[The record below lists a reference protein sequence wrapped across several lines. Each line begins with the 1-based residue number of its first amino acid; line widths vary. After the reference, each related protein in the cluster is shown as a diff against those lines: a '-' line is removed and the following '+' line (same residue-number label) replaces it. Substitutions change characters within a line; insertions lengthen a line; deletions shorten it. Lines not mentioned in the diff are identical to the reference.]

1 MADTIAESD
10 RHLSWDVGP
19 IRGTWK
25 NRGSLYPHWNF
36 GVHGRGVACVSYLNI
51 DEDAHN
57 TARIVFPYLP
67 FPSPPPLFHLLIYT
81 SAIFAISSIVLSS
94 LPPPPPPLRYND
106 ISPSTGTQVEYYHYT
121 CRYPRT
127 RVPVFTL
134 NIYIYIYNS
143 RAVPVLPRV
152 IPRPT
157 TANPP
162 SPVIIQLPKHDCS
175 ILTFFTFLF
184 RVASISNTNDERR
197 VVVPERERERSR
209 GLSIIWNPFFSRS

>member
-1 MADTIAESD
+1 MRSNKYRSDGITWTKGNLFSGCVTVCVEMADTIAESD

-94 LPPPPPPLRYND
+94 LPPPLRYND

-134 NIYIYIYNS
+134 NIYIYITREQY
-143 RAVPVLPRV
+143 RCCLEWYRGQLLQ
-152 IPRPT
+152 IP
-157 TANPP
+157 PP
-162 SPVIIQLPKHDCS
+162 Q
-175 ILTFFTFLF
+175 
-184 RVASISNTNDERR
+184 
-197 VVVPERERERSR
+197 
-209 GLSIIWNPFFSRS
+209 